1 MAEKDKIKW
10 NKKYKETPK
19 LLEDREPSKK
29 LIEALKEVNGKKV
42 LDIACGAG
50 KNSIYLAKQGFEI
63 EAMDISYVALENIDK
78 KALKILLQNKLI

>member
-29 LIEALKEVNGKKV
+29 LIEALKEVNGKK
-42 LDIACGAG
+42 
-50 KNSIYLAKQGFEI
+50 KY
-63 EAMDISYVALENIDK
+63 
-78 KALKILLQNKLI
+78 